1 MLNLRKIKKINFNI
15 SKNCLFYKDFSHTS
29 KQILNDVTYNLLSSS
44 SSIVNHT
51 DFDDRYILI
60 VRNLNYIIDKSANAH
75 NLNEH
80 TVTFN
85 RIIVLNKYFNIIRSF
100 FLETPFQNV
109 PYIGIEDVRLFVH
122 DNAIYYIGSYCDEQ
136 DQRIK
141 IVSGIYDIND
151 TKLIPNIITPSFHTN
166 NNWEKNWV
174 FFNNNGDLNIIYKWK
189 PLYICKINYDT
200 KKLDLLN
207 INDKVPAFFNMFR
220 GSTNG
225 VDYDNKIWF
234 IVHYSKKIKDKNYY
248 LHVFIVFDKQ
258 MNLLGYSNP
267 FKFKNCIIEYCIGMT
282 INKKTNNFIITY
294 SLLDRSTNLIVLS
307 SSFINSLITYL

>member
-1 MLNLRKIKKINFNI
+1 MLNLRRIKNINFNI
-15 SKNCLFYKDFSHTS
+15 ANNCLFYKDFSCRS
-29 KQILNDVTYNLLSSS
+29 KQKLNNISYNLLSSS
-44 SSIVNHT
+44 SSIINHPN
-51 DFDDRYILI
+51 FDDRYILI
-60 VRNLNYIIDKSANAH
+60 TRNLNYIIDKNANTH
-75 NLNEH
+75 NLNEKI
-80 TVTFN
+80 VTFN
-85 RIIVLNKYFNIIRSF
+85 KIIVLNKYFNIIREF

-109 PYIGIEDVRLFVH
+109 PYIGVEDVRFFVH
-122 DNAIYYIGSYCDEQ
+122 DNAIYYIGSYCDEM

-141 IVSGIYDIND
+141 IVSGTYDIND

-207 INDKVPAFFNMFR
+207 TNDNVPAFFNMFR

-225 VDYDNKIWF
+225 IEYDNKIWF
-234 IVHYSKKIKDKNYY
+234 IVHYSKKINDKNCY
-248 LHVFIVFDKQ
+248 LHAFVVFDKQ

-267 FKFKNCIIEYCIGMT
+267 FKFKNCIIEYCIGMEM
-282 INKKTNNFIITY
+282 NKNTNNFIITY
-294 SLLDRSTNLIVLS
+294 SLLDRRSNLIVLS
-307 SSFINSLITYL
+307 HAFINSLIKYL

>member
-15 SKNCLFYKDFSHTS
+15 TKKSLFYKDFSHTT
-29 KQILNDVTYNLLSSS
+29 KQMLNNVSYNLLSSS
-44 SSIVNHT
+44 SSIVNHPV
-51 DFDDRYILI
+51 FDDRYILI
-60 VRNLNYIIDKSANAH
+60 VRNVNYIIDKIANTH
-75 NLNEH
+75 NLNQN

-85 RIIVLNKYFNIIRSF
+85 KIIVLNKYFNVIREF
-100 FLETPFQNV
+100 FLETPFQNT
-109 PYIGIEDVRLFVH
+109 PYIGIEDVRFFVH
-122 DNAIYYIGSYCDEQ
+122 DNSIYYIGSYCHEI

-141 IVSGIYDIND
+141 IVSGIYNIND
-151 TKLIPNIITPSFHTN
+151 TKLLPNIITPSFQTN

-200 KKLDLLN
+200 KQLDLIQN
-207 INDKVPAFFNMFR
+207 NDNVPKFFKLFR

-234 IVHYSKKIKDKNYY
+234 IVHYAKKLNDKNCY
-248 LHVFIVFDKQ
+248 LHVFVVFDKQ

-267 FKFKNCIIEYCIGMT
+267 FKFKDCIIEYCIGMT
-282 INKKTNNFIITY
+282 INKNTNNFIITY

-307 SSFINSLITYL
+307 PSFISSLITYI

>member
-1 MLNLRKIKKINFNI
+1 MLNLRKIKYINFNI
-15 SKNCLFYKDFSHTS
+15 ANNCLFYKDFSRRS
-29 KQILNDVTYNLLSSS
+29 KQKLNDIPYNLLSSS
-44 SSIVNHT
+44 SSIINHPN
-51 DFDDRYILI
+51 FDDRYILI
-60 VRNLNYIIDKSANAH
+60 TRNLNYIIDKNANTH
-75 NLNEH
+75 NLNKNI
-80 TVTFN
+80 VTFN
-85 RIIVLNKYFNIIRSF
+85 KIIVLNKYFNIIREF

-109 PYIGIEDVRLFVH
+109 PYIGVEDVRFFVH
-122 DNAIYYIGSYCDEQ
+122 DNAIYYIGSYCDEM

-151 TKLIPNIITPSFHTN
+151 TKLIPTIITPSFHTN

-200 KKLDLLN
+200 KKLDLLKS
-207 INDKVPAFFNMFR
+207 NDNVPAFFNMFR

-225 VDYDNKIWF
+225 IDYDNKIWF
-234 IVHYSKKIKDKNYY
+234 IVHYSKKINDKNCY
-248 LHVFIVFDKQ
+248 LHVFVVFDKQ

-282 INKKTNNFIITY
+282 INKNTNNFIITY

-307 SSFINSLITYL
+307 HSFINSLITYM

>member
-15 SKNCLFYKDFSHTS
+15 TKNSLFYKDFSHRS
-29 KQILNDVTYNLLSSS
+29 KQKINDNIYNLLSSS
-44 SSIVNHT
+44 SSIINHP

-60 VRNLNYIIDKSANAH
+60 VRNLNYIIDKNANTH
-75 NLNEH
+75 NLNENI
-80 TVTFN
+80 VTFN
-85 RIIVLNKYFNIIRSF
+85 KIIVLNKYFHTIREF

-109 PYIGIEDVRLFVH
+109 PYIGVEDVRFFVH
-122 DNAIYYIGSYCDEQ
+122 DNAIYYIGSYCDEM

-207 INDKVPAFFNMFR
+207 TNDNVPAFFNMFR

-225 VDYDNKIWF
+225 IDYDNKIWF
-234 IVHYSKKIKDKNYY
+234 IVHYSKKINDKNCY
-248 LHVFIVFDKQ
+248 LHVFVVFDKQ

-282 INKKTNNFIITY
+282 INKNTNNFIITY
-294 SLLDRSTNLIVLS
+294 SLLDRSSNLIVLS
-307 SSFINSLITYL
+307 HSFINSLIIYL

>member
-1 MLNLRKIKKINFNI
+1 MLNLRKIKNINFNI
-15 SKNCLFYKDFSHTS
+15 SKNCLFYKDFSQTS
-29 KQILNDVTYNLLSSS
+29 KRILNNVTYNLLSSS
-44 SSIVNHT
+44 SSIVNHP

-60 VRNLNYIIDKSANAH
+60 VRNLNYIIDKSANGH
-75 NLNEH
+75 TLNQH
-80 TVTFN
+80 IVTFN

-109 PYIGIEDVRLFVH
+109 PYIGIEDVRFFVH
-122 DNAIYYIGSYCDEQ
+122 DNAIYYIGSYCDEP

-151 TKLIPNIITPSFHTN
+151 TRLIPNIITPSFHTN

-174 FFNNNGDLNIIYKWK
+174 FFNNNGDLNVIYKWK

-207 INDKVPAFFNMFR
+207 SNDNVPAFFNMFR

-225 VDYDNKIWF
+225 VEYDNKIWF
-234 IVHYSKKIKDKNYY
+234 IVHYSKKIKDKNCY

-282 INKKTNNFIITY
+282 INKNTNNFIITY
-294 SLLDRSTNLIVLS
+294 SLLDNTTNLIVLHP
-307 SSFINSLITYL
+307 SFINSLITYI

>member
-1 MLNLRKIKKINFNI
+1 MLNLRRIKNINFNI
-15 SKNCLFYKDFSHTS
+15 ANNCLFYKDFSCRS
-29 KQILNDVTYNLLSSS
+29 KQKLNNISYNLLSSS
-44 SSIVNHT
+44 SSIINHPN
-51 DFDDRYILI
+51 FDDRYILI
-60 VRNLNYIIDKSANAH
+60 TRNLNYIIDKNANTH
-75 NLNEH
+75 NLNEKI
-80 TVTFN
+80 VTFN
-85 RIIVLNKYFNIIRSF
+85 KIIVLNKYFNIIREF

-109 PYIGIEDVRLFVH
+109 PYIGVEDVRFFVH
-122 DNAIYYIGSYCDEQ
+122 DNAIYYIGSYCDEM

-141 IVSGIYDIND
+141 IVSGTYDIND

-207 INDKVPAFFNMFR
+207 TNDNVPAFFNMFR

-225 VDYDNKIWF
+225 IEYDNKIWF
-234 IVHYSKKIKDKNYY
+234 IVHYSKKINDKNCY
-248 LHVFIVFDKQ
+248 LHAFVVFDKQ

-267 FKFKNCIIEYCIGMT
+267 FKFKNCIIEYCIGMAM
-282 INKKTNNFIITY
+282 NKNTNNFIITY
-294 SLLDRSTNLIVLS
+294 SLLDRRSNLIVLS
-307 SSFINSLITYL
+307 HAFINSLIKYL

>member
-1 MLNLRKIKKINFNI
+1 MLNLRKIKYINFNI
-15 SKNCLFYKDFSHTS
+15 ANNCLFYKDFSRRS
-29 KQILNDVTYNLLSSS
+29 KQKLNDIPYNLLSSS
-44 SSIVNHT
+44 SSIINHPN
-51 DFDDRYILI
+51 FDDRYILI
-60 VRNLNYIIDKSANAH
+60 TRNLNYIIDKNANTH
-75 NLNEH
+75 NLNKNI
-80 TVTFN
+80 VTFN
-85 RIIVLNKYFNIIRSF
+85 KIIVLNNYFDIIREF

-109 PYIGIEDVRLFVH
+109 PYIGVEDVRFFVH
-122 DNAIYYIGSYCDEQ
+122 DNSIYYIGSYCDEM

-141 IVSGIYDIND
+141 IVSGIYHIND

-207 INDKVPAFFNMFR
+207 TNDNVPAFFNMFR

-225 VDYDNKIWF
+225 IDYDNKIWF
-234 IVHYSKKIKDKNYY
+234 IVHYSKKINDKNCY
-248 LHVFIVFDKQ
+248 LHVFVVFDKQ

-282 INKKTNNFIITY
+282 INKNTNNFIITY
-294 SLLDRSTNLIVLS
+294 SLLDRTTNLIVLS
-307 SSFINSLITYL
+307 HSFINSLIKYL